1 MSNVPSRRSR
11 RQRSDLPAER
21 CGLPVLDTEGR
32 ARICG
37 APATTTRTVREVDF
51 TACDACAANVD
62 AQGPNDV
69 TARRLAPAVA
79 EPRRCVA
86 GLVVDGVAKLC
97 GEPATVEHPVPTGE
111 GRPPQTMPFCAKH
124 APPHVEITDDEENDE
139 EQAMGRKLRRAAK
152 RGDL

>member
-1 MSNVPSRRSR
+1 VTWRRRSSRKPSRSG
-11 RQRSDLPAER
+11 ER

-37 APATTTRTVREVDF
+37 APATTTRTVRGVDF
-51 TACDACAANVD
+51 TVCALCAASVD
-62 AQGPNDV
+62 AQGDDPK
-69 TARRLAPAVA
+69 ARRLAPAVA

-86 GLVVDGVAKLC
+86 GLVVDGVATLC

-111 GRPPQTMPFCAKH
+111 GSPPRTMPFCAKH
-124 APPHVEITDDEENDE
+124 APPHVEISDDDANDE
-139 EQAMGRKLRRAAK
+139 EQAMGRKLRRAAR

>member
-1 MSNVPSRRSR
+1 MKRRATTA
-11 RQRSDLPAER
+11 LTGTR

-37 APATTTRTVREVDF
+37 APATTTRTVRGVDF
-51 TACDACAANVD
+51 TVCDACAASVD
-62 AQGPNDV
+62 AQGDEPM
-69 TARRLAPAVA
+69 ARRLAPAA

-97 GEPATVEHPVPTGE
+97 GEPATVEHPVPTAE
-111 GRPPQTMPFCAKH
+111 GRPAQTMPFCAKH
-124 APPHVEITDDEENDE
+124 APPHVEITDDDANDE
-139 EQAMGRKLRRAAK
+139 EQAMGRKLRRAAR

>member
-1 MSNVPSRRSR
+1 MKRRATKAP
-11 RQRSDLPAER
+11 RSGER

-37 APATTTRTVREVDF
+37 APATTTRTVRGVDF
-51 TACDACAANVD
+51 TACDECAANVD
-62 AQGPNDV
+62 KHGPNV
-69 TARRLAPAVA
+69 EARRLAPAA

-97 GEPATVEHPVPTGE
+97 GEPATVEHPVPTAE
-111 GRPPQTMPFCAKH
+111 GRPAQTMPFCTKH
-124 APPHVEITDDEENDE
+124 APPHVEITDDDANDE
-139 EQAMGRKLRRAAK
+139 EQAMGRKLRRAAR